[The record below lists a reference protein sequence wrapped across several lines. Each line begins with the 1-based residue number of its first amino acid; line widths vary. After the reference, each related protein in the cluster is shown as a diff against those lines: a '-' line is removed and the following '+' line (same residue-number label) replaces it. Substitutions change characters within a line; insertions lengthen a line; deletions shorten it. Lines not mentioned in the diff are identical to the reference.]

1 MPDSASQVTQLLAAW
16 RNGDSEAPRRL
27 MPLVYDRLR
36 RIARQHLARERA
48 GHTVQATA
56 LVNEAFLQVVK
67 EEDAEWK
74 DRLHF
79 FAFSAQV
86 MRRLLVAYAR
96 RRGRSKRGGGRL
108 DSLSISEGD
117 VAAPEK
123 GIDVLAL
130 HEALHRLASFDP
142 RKGQLV
148 ELRFFAGMSVQETA
162 DVLGIAPITVKRE
175 WSKARAW
182 LYNELRTEDRGG
194 T

>member
-16 RNGDSEAPRRL
+16 RNGDPEAPRKL

-36 RIARQHLARERA
+36 RIARQHLARERV
-48 GHTVQATA
+48 GHTVEATA
-56 LVNEAFLQVVK
+56 LVNEAFLQVVRQ
-67 EEDAEWK
+67 EDAQWK
-74 DRLHF
+74 DRLQF

-96 RRGRSKRGGGRL
+96 RRSRIKRGGGKQDRV
-108 DSLSISEGD
+108 SISQGD
-117 VAAPEK
+117 VAAPDK

-148 ELRFFAGMSVQETA
+148 ELRFFAGMNVQETA
-162 DVLGIAPITVKRE
+162 EVLGIAPITVKRE

-182 LYNELRTEDRGG
+182 LYNELRTEGG
-194 T
+194 E

>member
-16 RNGDSEAPRRL
+16 RNGDPEAPRKL

-36 RIARQHLARERA
+36 RIARQHLARERV
-48 GHTVQATA
+48 GHTVEATA
-56 LVNEAFLQVVK
+56 LVNEAFLQVVR

-74 DRLHF
+74 DRLQF

-96 RRGRSKRGGGRL
+96 RRSRIKRGGSKQDRV
-108 DSLSISEGD
+108 SISQGD
-117 VAAPEK
+117 VAAPDK

-148 ELRFFAGMSVQETA
+148 ELRFFAGMNVQETA
-162 DVLGIAPITVKRE
+162 EVLGIAPITVKRE

-182 LYNELRTEDRGG
+182 LYNELRTEGG
-194 T
+194 E

>member
-16 RNGDSEAPRRL
+16 RNGDPEAPRQL

-79 FAFSAQV
+79 FPFSPPM
-86 MRRLLVAYAR
+86 MRHLFTSSSPSSY
-96 RRGRSKRGGGRL
+96 S
-108 DSLSISEGD
+108 
-117 VAAPEK
+117 
-123 GIDVLAL
+123 
-130 HEALHRLASFDP
+130 
-142 RKGQLV
+142 
-148 ELRFFAGMSVQETA
+148 
-162 DVLGIAPITVKRE
+162 
-175 WSKARAW
+175 
-182 LYNELRTEDRGG
+182 N
-194 T
+194 